1 MTITG
6 VSVRWR
12 YFVSL
17 YFVESIKC
25 VSMPLHCLH
34 VKLDRL
40 TKDQLLC

>member
-17 YFVESIKC
+17 YLVESIRC
-25 VSMPLHCLH
+25 VSMPFHCLQ